1 MCASHGALRSRSNSP
16 PRGLVM
22 QEESLDD
29 RTCSVTPLFP
39 EHKIDQRFVD
49 MQVAV
54 VMNEAFFPEL
64 AHEGKAGVNW
74 SDLDV
79 MTKAGVNWTDINV
92 LSKAGVN
99 WTGVRALSEG
109 GVNWTDINV
118 MSKAG

>member
-64 AHEGKAGVNW
+64 AHEGTNLRPRGADHLGKGFVGDPRNGARCA
-74 SDLDV
+74 SSFAD
-79 MTKAGVNWTDINV
+79 A
-92 LSKAGVN
+92 
-99 WTGVRALSEG
+99 
-109 GVNWTDINV
+109 
-118 MSKAG
+118 